1 MNNLN
6 LVTSA
11 FIHQNNNNNNKA
23 DYIYKI
29 SISSKSFSDKA
40 HILKE
45 KKR

>member
-11 FIHQNNNNNNKA
+11 FIHQNNNNKA

-40 HILKE
+40 RILKE

>member
-11 FIHQNNNNNNKA
+11 LIHQNNNNNKA

-40 HILKE
+40 RILKE